1 LPAQN
6 NSVDLLVEYAE
17 LFCFE
22 TMLKLARIFLALAFM
37 LMAFSLIKCATY
49 NEGVKL
55 KNVATTYNPSST
67 SIHPV
72 FKVYHVSDSISHLF
86 LHINPR
92 ELLFNAANPEKEE
105 KAKLKVHYKVFN
117 SFEQHDYIDSATVEF
132 NFTAPHID
140 EEFTSYIPLKMPAGG
155 YYSMEITSSD
165 ELKVG
170 KHLSYILADK
180 RNKESEQNFQVVDS
194 KSKVFMT
201 NTLNRHQGFSINN
214 VRTGAQTFY
223 VSWYKRE
230 MSSPMPP
237 FSIAKMREK
246 NWVPD
251 SSWVWES
258 KPGKLFYL
266 EKEGI
271 YQIKTDSLAEIGLN
285 LFNFGEFYPS
295 TKTPSSLLYPLR
307 YLLSAKEYRK
317 LEEFKNK
324 KAAIDSFW
332 LSSSGNINRS
342 KELIRVYYSR
352 VHFANTYFTSYIEG
366 WRTDRGMIY
375 TIYGPPKTIYKSDH
389 VERWIYGETRNLS
402 SMDFYFE
409 RAKTPF
415 SNNHFVLNRQEVF
428 KGSWYQAVDTWR
440 NGRVY
445 SVLN

>member
-1 LPAQN
+1 MKILFTQRLPAIA
-6 NSVDLLVEYAE
+6 LL
-17 LFCFE
+17 
-22 TMLKLARIFLALAFM
+22 IIALMHAGC
-37 LMAFSLIKCATY
+37 STY
-49 NEGVKL
+49 QEGGPL
-55 KNVATTYNPSST
+55 KNVAITYNPSST

-86 LHINPR
+86 LRINPK
-92 ELLFNAANPEKEE
+92 ELLFNTANPEHEE

-117 SFEQHDYIDSATVEF
+117 SFEQHNYIDSATVEF
-132 NFTAPHID
+132 TFSASHMG
-140 EEFTSYIPLKMPAGG
+140 EEFTSYVPMKMPAGG

-165 ELKVG
+165 ELKMG
-170 KHLSYILADK
+170 KHLTYILADK
-180 RNKESEQNFQVVDS
+180 RNITGEQNFMIMD
-194 KSKVFMT
+194 KDGKVAMN
-201 NTLNRHQGFSINN
+201 NTLNKQAGFAIENK
-214 VRTGAQTFY
+214 RAAAQVFF
-223 VSWYKRE
+223 VSWYK
-230 MSSPMPP
+230 SHDDSPLPP
-237 FSIAKMREK
+237 FSISKMREE

-251 SSWVWES
+251 STWVWEA
-258 KPGKLFYL
+258 KAGQFFHL

-271 YQIKTDSLAEIGLN
+271 YQIKADSLAPNGLN
-285 LFNFGEFYPS
+285 LFNFGEFYPD
-295 TKTPSSLLYPLR
+295 TRTPNSLMKPLR
-307 YLLSAKEYRK
+307 YLLSGKEYRK
-317 LEEFKNK
+317 IESLENK

-352 VHFANTYFTSYIEG
+352 VHFANTYFTSYTEG
-366 WRTDRGMIY
+366 WLTDRGMIY

-409 RAKTPF
+409 REKNPF